1 MSDDDDSNS
10 EARAEEIQHGGLR
23 EDMFG
28 KKLGGRPTKVAK
40 LAKLGP
46 QKGQLGVFDYIR
58 AAASAKACQETVEK
72 PASTL
77 NGNVCSTFRD
87 GIEPNEQAPFPIIES
102 PTISAASTTSEV
114 YQGASKVLQLV

>member
-77 NGNVCSTFRD
+77 NGNVCSTLD